1 MSNKV
6 TGEDVR
12 KVLRK
17 YLPEAAVE
25 TCFDWIQHYRIR
37 VRITHKREHL
47 LGDYRPPQDGS
58 SHAISINHDLNP
70 YAFLITFTHE
80 VAHLVC
86 FTKHQYS
93 VEPHG
98 EEWKTEFKYLLA
110 GLIHRNIFPEDIHAA
125 LLRFL
130 KNPPATSCG
139 DIHLAKTLSKY
150 NTHDDGYVHLD
161 ELPYGST
168 FRLRNGKI
176 FTKGEK
182 LRKNHVC
189 FAASDNAKYIFHPLV
204 EVKYLG

>member
-130 KNPPATSCG
+130 KTRPPPAAATSISPKHSANTIPTMTGMCTWTSCRTAVPSG
-139 DIHLAKTLSKY
+139 
-150 NTHDDGYVHLD
+150 
-161 ELPYGST
+161 
-168 FRLRNGKI
+168 
-176 FTKGEK
+176 
-182 LRKNHVC
+182 
-189 FAASDNAKYIFHPLV
+189 
-204 EVKYLG
+204 